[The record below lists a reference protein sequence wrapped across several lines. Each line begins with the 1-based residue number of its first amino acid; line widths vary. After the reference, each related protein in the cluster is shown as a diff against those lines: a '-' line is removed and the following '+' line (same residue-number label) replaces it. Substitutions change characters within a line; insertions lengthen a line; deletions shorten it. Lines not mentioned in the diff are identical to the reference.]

1 MGKIRESIDP
11 LERLPSSWFG
21 FGDFPQDADILLDD
35 TCETIITK
43 NIEQGFGERYAYDE
57 YDKFTANGLRGA
69 RAGRILREQLSEGV

>member
-21 FGDFPQDADILLDD
+21 FVDFPQDADILLDD

-43 NIEQGFGERYAYDE
+43 NASYH
-57 YDKFTANGLRGA
+57 
-69 RAGRILREQLSEGV
+69 